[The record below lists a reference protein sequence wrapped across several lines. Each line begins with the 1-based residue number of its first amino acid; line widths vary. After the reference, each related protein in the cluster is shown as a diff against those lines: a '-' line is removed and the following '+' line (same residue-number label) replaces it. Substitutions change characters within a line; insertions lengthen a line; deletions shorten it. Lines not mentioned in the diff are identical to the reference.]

1 MACQAKAGIPLQT
14 TDYNPA
20 GTKHYHPQRLLVTL
34 HEHPSDNARVA
45 GTVLPHDLKLQ
56 EVPPLFRPKHT
67 PIQGPRL
74 STSGLNTVQGVMRM
88 RVCASMLVVWAAFND
103 CVVLGLSSIYIRVG
117 LTRTCS
123 SKGWHRSRIPMN
135 DG

>member
-14 TDYNPA
+14 TDYNPT

-56 EVPPLFRPKHT
+56 EVPRPP
-67 PIQGPRL
+67 PIKKLLTQGPMP
-74 STSGLNTVQGVMRM
+74 STNG
-88 RVCASMLVVWAAFND
+88 
-103 CVVLGLSSIYIRVG
+103 
-117 LTRTCS
+117 
-123 SKGWHRSRIPMN
+123 
-135 DG
+135 